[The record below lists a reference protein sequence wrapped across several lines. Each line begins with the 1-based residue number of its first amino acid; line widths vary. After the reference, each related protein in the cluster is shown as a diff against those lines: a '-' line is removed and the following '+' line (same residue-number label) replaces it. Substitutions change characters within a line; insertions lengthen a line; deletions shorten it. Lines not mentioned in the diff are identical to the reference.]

1 FADELTREA
10 VHEQFPGSLPWSPI
24 GLPET
29 YLALLAPGRMAF
41 IPEGKKAVGH
51 GGIALEE
58 VLVPFVRIQRAA
70 K

>member
-1 FADELTREA
+1 
-10 VHEQFPGSLPWSPI
+10 
-24 GLPET
+24 
-29 YLALLAPGRMAF
+29 MAF